1 MCLLKIHV
9 WWKVDIANLGNLN
22 TLHKKNVLLWI
33 SYLFYEENNLLSK
46 KKNRQSKSRTLNI
59 QPFFGNSYKSSNIF
73 SLKKILEQMVCSL
86 SLDVTSLPNKGICS
100 EVMGIDSDTVCWN
113 TVSDSRTVTPKI
125 ASKVSFN
132 MIVLKI

>member
-1 MCLLKIHV
+1 
-9 WWKVDIANLGNLN
+9 
-22 TLHKKNVLLWI
+22 
-33 SYLFYEENNLLSK
+33 
-46 KKNRQSKSRTLNI
+46 
-59 QPFFGNSYKSSNIF
+59 
-73 SLKKILEQMVCSL
+73 MVCSL